1 MFDLVLEQNQ
11 LEDACNTLS
20 NFLDNY
26 WNATHPKL
34 DEKNDLNNEN
44 LYVPPRPTASLV
56 AHMPQMNPP
65 SGTMPIITTPRPLP
79 SSPLVNDITQT
90 HLLPQRTPS
99 QVSANRYG
107 APTVSGGL
115 LLQRSLR
122 TTIDKHHHRYHNHLH
137 LLTMMIDLPI
147 MKWPVFVD
155 HLVIVYFFFCFLK
168 ISVDRSAF
176 SNASSFG
183 RKKNLC
189 ICCPSVLVIVDSS
202 QCLRLI
208 LSSLSIS
215 LLTYIDRQRFFFLL
229 FFFCNL
235 YTNI

>member
-1 MFDLVLEQNQ
+1 MALQQ
-11 LEDACNTLS
+11 
-20 NFLDNY
+20 
-26 WNATHPKL
+26 
-34 DEKNDLNNEN
+34 
-44 LYVPPRPTASLV
+44 
-56 AHMPQMNPP
+56 
-65 SGTMPIITTPRPLP
+65 
-79 SSPLVNDITQT
+79 
-90 HLLPQRTPS
+90 S
-99 QVSANRYG
+99 QVVFFFNGDHR
-107 APTVSGGL
+107 
-115 LLQRSLR
+115 RSLR

-208 LSSLSIS
+208 LSSLSLFLFSHI
-215 LLTYIDRQRFFFLL
+215 LTVNVFFFFS
-229 FFFCNL
+229 FFLQFVHKYIITNL
-235 YTNI
+235 NKITTVNWNSILCWRFEMNPC